1 MVGDSLRTA
10 RRAAGLSQRTVAR
23 RAGMTQMQV
32 SRIERSEVG
41 AGIRV
46 LATLAAIVGLDLV
59 VTLCPGGAPVRDV
72 AHARLLAR
80 LQKSL
85 TGERGMGG
93 WRTEVPIPIPGDQR
107 AVDAELRVAEGSVG
121 FELETRLV
129 DAQATVRRA
138 ALKQRD
144 AGMAC
149 MVLVLVLADTRA
161 NRAAIVEAAAT
172 LRTAFP
178 LEPRA
183 MAAALRNGSLPP
195 GNGFLLV

>member
-1 MVGDSLRTA
+1 MIGGSLRTA

-41 AGIRV
+41 AGIRE

-59 VTLCPGGAPVRDV
+59 VTLYPGGAPVRDV

-85 TGERGMGG
+85 TGERGVGG
-93 WRTEVPIPIPGDQR
+93 WRTEVPVPIPGDQR
-107 AVDAELRVAEGSVG
+107 AVDAELRLPAGRVG

-129 DAQATVRRA
+129 DAQAAVRRA

-144 AGMAC
+144 TGMAC
-149 MVLVLVLADTRA
+149 MVLVLADTRA

-172 LRTAFP
+172 LRTSFP

-183 MAAALRNGSLPP
+183 VAAALRNGSLPP

>member
-41 AGIRV
+41 AGIRE

-59 VTLCPGGAPVRDV
+59 VTLYPGGAPVRDV

-85 TGERGMGG
+85 TEERGIGG

-107 AVDAELRVAEGSVG
+107 AVDAELRVAAGRVG